1 MYTYRE
7 LLSALLELSEEE
19 LDMTATVYDAALEW
33 DTYYPITSTDKT
45 VELDVLDEGHP
56 VIVINDLADS
66 HISCK
71 PQGPMV

>member
-7 LLSALLELSEEE
+7 LLNALLELSEEE
-19 LDMTATVYDAALEW
+19 LDMTATIHDVEP

-56 VIVINDLADS
+56 VIIINDPADY
-66 HISCK
+66 HASCK
-71 PQGPMV
+71 PHDAVV